1 MKKSILNTLMIS
13 GTLLFCFS
21 AAAQQDGYKVGD
33 KAIDFSL
40 QNVDGSWVSMG
51 KQPDAKGFVIVF
63 SCNTCP
69 YVVAYEDRMIDLHEK
84 YAPMGYPLIAINSND
99 EKSSPG
105 DSFEKMQERAESKS
119 FPFAYVY
126 DESQEVIRAYGATNT
141 PHVYLLNKED
151 GEYVVKYIGA
161 IDNNYQDE
169 SKVTTKYLE
178 AALDAVI
185 EGKPVAQTSTK
196 AIGCTIK
203 WKITE

>member
-1 MKKSILNTLMIS
+1 MKKSVLNTLTII

-21 AAAQQDGYKVGD
+21 ATAQQAGYQVGD
-33 KAIDFSL
+33 KAIDFNL
-40 QNVDGSWVSMG
+40 QNVDGSWVSMAG
-51 KQPDAKGFVIVF
+51 QPDAKGFVIVF

-84 YAPMGYPLIAINSND
+84 YAPSGYPLIAINSND

-105 DSFEKMQERAESKS
+105 DSFEKMKERAESKS

-126 DESQEVIRAYGATNT
+126 DESQEIIRTYGATNT
-141 PHVYLLNKED
+141 PHVYLLNKEGGD
-151 GEYVVKYIGA
+151 YVVKYIGA

-169 SKVTTKYLE
+169 SKVTRKYLE
-178 AALDAVI
+178 EALDAVI
-185 EGKPVAQTSTK
+185 NRDPVTEASTK

-203 WKITE
+203 WKKAE

>member
-1 MKKSILNTLMIS
+1 MKKSFLNTLMIS
-13 GTLLFCFS
+13 GAMLLCFS
-21 AAAQQDGYKVGD
+21 ATAQQDGYKVGD
-33 KAIDFSL
+33 KAIDFNL
-40 QNVDGSWVSMG
+40 QNVDGNWVSMAE
-51 KQPDAKGFVIVF
+51 QQDAKGFVVVF

-105 DSFEKMQERAESKS
+105 DSFDKMKERAESKS

-126 DESQEVIRAYGATNT
+126 DESQEVIKTYGATNT
-141 PHVYLLNKED
+141 PHVYLLNREGAD
-151 GEYVVKYIGA
+151 YVVKYIGA

-169 SKVTTKYLE
+169 SKVTEKYLE
-178 AALDAVI
+178 DALDAVI
-185 EGKPVAQTSTK
+185 NGDPVARASTK

-203 WKITE
+203 WKKTE